1 MQKTRLG
8 LMSRVAKH
16 PWVHKAVD
24 YSQAY
29 NITNYILKIFPINRY
44 INGKKIVVRID
55 SVAALALSEEI
66 LGNAGYTP
74 CLQDYE
80 VNTFID
86 LGCNIGWLPC
96 IIASLQET
104 NDLKGLMID
113 ADPGVLDSAR
123 WHVRKNNL
131 TGCTLLQGAVGCPK
145 GKQEIILNIT
155 GSNTQSSI
163 RDFSTKHPY
172 PLKGK
177 TRSISVPCISVSEA
191 WKEKFQD
198 QKVDLLK
205 IDIEGSELDFLKS
218 EMAFVS
224 SSVRRVVCEWH
235 SWHVSFKEIQ
245 NILTNNGFSAGKITE
260 QDDKGGVAYFNNLI
274 IKSK

>member
-1 MQKTRLG
+1 MSLQRSGFILKLAKMPWIHNIVNITRT
-8 LMSRVAKH
+8 
-16 PWVHKAVD
+16 
-24 YSQAY
+24 Y
-29 NITNYILKIFPINRY
+29 NIANYILMAFPIY
-44 INGKKIVVRID
+44 KQINKRGIVVRIN
-55 SVAALALSEEI
+55 SVAAMALSEEI

-74 CLQDYE
+74 SLRGYE

-96 IIASLQET
+96 IIASLQQVS
-104 NDLKGLMID
+104 DLKGLMID
-113 ADPGVLDSAR
+113 ADPSVLDSAR
-123 WHVRKNNL
+123 WHLRKNNL

-205 IDIEGSELDFLKS
+205 IDIEGSELDFLKG
-218 EMAFVS
+218 EIAFVS
-224 SSVRRVVCEWH
+224 SMVRRVVCEWH
-235 SWHVSFKEIQ
+235 SWHVNFNEIQ
-245 NILTNNGFSAGKITE
+245 NTLTSNGFSAGKITE

-274 IKSK
+274 IESK